1 MFFHLFQNLK
11 KHLASENLLTHNT
24 NPEFALHS
32 RMIVSLAFV
41 PQENLIEALT
51 DLEKF
56 LSIELEPILSYFT
69 NTYIGRIRNNGTR
82 APPIFVPSSWNG
94 YTRTLNNEDR
104 TNNFREAFHKKVQLQ
119 LGVSHPTLWKFSDEL
134 KKVIISIRFTCF
146 TSLQFKL

>member
-11 KHLASENLLTHNT
+11 KHLDSENLLTHYNT

-32 RMIVSLAFV
+32 RIVVSLAFV
-41 PQENLIEALT
+41 PQENLIGALT
-51 DLEKF
+51 DLENF
-56 LSIELEPILSYFT
+56 FPIELEPILSYFT

-104 TNNFREAFHKKVQLQ
+104 TNNFCEAFHKRCNY
-119 LGVSHPTLWKFSDEL
+119 S
-134 KKVIISIRFTCF
+134 
-146 TSLQFKL
+146 

>member
-11 KHLASENLLTHNT
+11 KHLASENLLTHNI

-41 PQENLIEALT
+41 PQENLIEAFT
-51 DLEKF
+51 NLENV
-56 LSIELEPILSYFT
+56 LPIELKPILSYFT

-82 APPIFVPSSWNG
+82 VPPIFVPSSWNV

-104 TNNFREAFHKKVQLQ
+104 TNNFCEAFHKKVQLQ
-119 LGVSHPTLWKFSDEL
+119 FPILLCGSSWMN
-134 KKVIISIRFTCF
+134 
-146 TSLQFKL
+146 